1 MWDTLIESRW
11 AQGLGCGLTVALL
24 TWGIAGCGS
33 APPPPPPS
41 PQEATAVLTSFL
53 DAWKSGAKT
62 EELATRTPPI
72 RGIDPEWAL
81 SSKLLEYKIEES
93 GNAFGNSYNVR
104 TKLKVQRPSSKQ
116 KQNLHVI
123 YTVSTGDPITIVRE

>member
-1 MWDTLIESRW
+1 MLEVLSESRVMRGSAW
-11 AQGLGCGLTVALL
+11 CAVIGLL

-33 APPPPPPS
+33 APPPPPPT

-53 DAWKSGAKT
+53 DAWKAGGQC
-62 EELATRTPPI
+62 EELAARTPPI
-72 RGIDPEWAL
+72 RGIDPEWAM
-81 SSKLLEYKIEES
+81 SAKLLEYTIEDS

-104 TKLKVQRPSSKQ
+104 TKLKVQRPGSKQ

-123 YTVSTGDPITIVRE
+123 YTVSTGDPMTVVRE